1 MAWPHV
7 LNAIML
13 SAGKQEA
20 DAAASAIITV
30 QLYGMA
36 VGAALV
42 GLAANALG
50 LAQQN
55 DLAALGLSAAW
66 LFGVFAIFPAIA
78 AWSVRRYLRA

>member
-13 SAGKQEA
+13 NAGKEEA
-20 DAAASAIITV
+20 DAAASAITTV

-50 LAQQN
+50 LAQTG
-55 DLAALGLSAAW
+55 DRAALGQSAAW
-66 LFGVFAIFPAIA
+66 LFGVFAIFPAMA
-78 AWSVRRYLRA
+78 AWAVRRYLRA